1 MELRFIKY
9 SIEELVDDKQF
20 IEWIL
25 KGNKDLEW
33 MLFIEENPEFRI
45 KADRAREMILLLHY
59 TNDVLDEEDVL
70 EMWQNI
76 DHFDQLQKQKV
87 RTFKIRKSIYWAAS
101 FFLIL
106 SFGALSY
113 IYLGGKGSKYQF
125 VSSEIKNQS
134 DEARLVLSNGEEIA
148 LRTKNSKISLNS
160 NYELMINNDSI
171 IDLSKLESE
180 SAKRAKMNEIV
191 IPYGKR
197 SVLYLADGTKVFLN
211 SGTHLAFPSRF
222 TGEKREVFLE
232 GEAYFE
238 VAKNKIQPF
247 VVNTGELNIK
257 VLGTHFNV
265 SAYVNESSIETI
277 LLEGSVAVSKQTAF
291 GLKWK
296 EVILKPYQK
305 ASFDKKKNEVTV
317 SEEPGADMYIT
328 WTKGWLQ
335 FSQES
340 LQFIFLKLERYY
352 NVEIKTSEKFYP
364 SQLISGKLDLKES
377 LDEVMKALADVAKI
391 DYRIRGNAIYIEQN

>member
-20 IEWIL
+20 IAWIL

-45 KADRAREMILLLHY
+45 KTDRAREMILLLRD
-59 TNDVLDEEDVL
+59 TNDVLDEKDVL

-76 DHFDQLQKQKV
+76 EHFDQLQKQKV
-87 RTFKIRKSIYWAAS
+87 RILKIRKTIYWAAS
-101 FFLIL
+101 FLLIFSMGIL
-106 SFGALSY
+106 SYFFFGVNHR
-113 IYLGGKGSKYQF
+113 GYQF
-125 VSSEIKNQS
+125 ASPQTKSQIN
-134 DEARLVLSNGEEIA
+134 EARIVLTDGEEIG
-148 LRTKNSKISLNS
+148 LKKSNSEILLN
-160 NYELMINNDSI
+160 NQNKLVINNDSI
-171 IDLSKLESE
+171 IDLPKLESE

-191 IPYGKR
+191 IPYGKK

-247 VVNTGELNIK
+247 VVNTGQLNIK

-291 GLKWK
+291 GLNRK

-391 DYRIRGNAIYIEQN
+391 DYRIRGNTIYIEQN